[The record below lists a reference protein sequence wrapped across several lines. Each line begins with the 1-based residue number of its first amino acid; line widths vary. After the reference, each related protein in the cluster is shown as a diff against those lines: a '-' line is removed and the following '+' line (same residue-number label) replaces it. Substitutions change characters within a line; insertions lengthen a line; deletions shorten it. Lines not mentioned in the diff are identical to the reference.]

1 MNQECI
7 RRIRNIY
14 RTIAQFEASLQ
25 QELGL
30 NINEAML
37 LCLVADKAHISSGE
51 IAEEL
56 NLTPSNASKVIA
68 SLEKD
73 GLIRRKTC
81 KNDRRCM
88 KFCITSKGE
97 ERLHRL
103 NCDSLQLPCSLQKL
117 SEQVE
122 EQG

>member
-1 MNQECI
+1 MDNGCI
-7 RRIRNIY
+7 CKIRDIY
-14 RTIAQFEASLQ
+14 RAITHFELQ
-25 QELGL
+25 LQRATGL

-81 KNDRRCM
+81 KDDRRCM

>member
-37 LCLVADKAHISSGE
+37 LCLLSDGETRLAGRIAD
-51 IAEEL
+51 EL
-56 NLTPSNASKVIA
+56 GLTRSNASKVIA
-68 SLEKD
+68 SLERH
-73 GLIRRKTC
+73 GLILRQTC
-81 KNDRRCM
+81 QEDSRCQLFHIGPRGLE
-88 KFCITSKGE
+88 KL
-97 ERLHRL
+97 ERIH
-103 NCDSLQLPCSLQKL
+103 CDDLQMPPELRAL
-117 SEQVE
+117 
-122 EQG
+122 